1 MVGFSRAVPRTQK
14 PFLPSLGL
22 RATDPDSVVAHRL
35 PSGPVL
41 GTVCGQQQPN
51 GTETP
56 TQQLAKPGGQ
66 HVSTQ
71 WCLPSRPRCTDS
83 WSVRGLCPALH
94 ISLETEARCLNIAV
108 GNVEP

>member
-41 GTVCGQQQPN
+41 GTVCGQQQ
-51 GTETP
+51 P

>member
-1 MVGFSRAVPRTQK
+1 MVGFSRQSLELRK
-14 PFLPSLGL
+14 PFLPSLAL

-41 GTVCGQQQPN
+41 ITVCGQQQPR

-56 TQQLAKPGGQ
+56 TQQSAKPGGR

-83 WSVRGLCPALH
+83 WSVGGLCPALH
-94 ISLETEARCLNIAV
+94 ISLETKAPA
-108 GNVEP
+108 